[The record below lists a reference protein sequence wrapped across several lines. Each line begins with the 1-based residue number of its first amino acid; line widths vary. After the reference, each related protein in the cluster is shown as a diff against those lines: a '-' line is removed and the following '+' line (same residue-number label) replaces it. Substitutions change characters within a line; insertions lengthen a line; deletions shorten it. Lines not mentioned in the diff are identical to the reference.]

1 MKVLKN
7 AGFKPEW
14 VELVRPL
21 CTDPRQPCRRMMRG
35 VSDGGAASGQG
46 VEIRAAVAALREGGQ
61 APQEEEVVRVNALI
75 AKHNGLAPTPGLH
88 IAPLVAGGGEGGGVV
103 GKGVG

>member
-1 MKVLKN
+1 
-7 AGFKPEW
+7 
-14 VELVRPL
+14 
-21 CTDPRQPCRRMMRG
+21 MMRG

-61 APQEEEVVRVNALI
+61 APQEEVARVNTLI
-75 AKHNGLAPTPGLH
+75 AKHNGLAPAPGLH

-103 GKGVG
+103 GKGG

>member
-14 VELVRPL
+14 VELVRPH
-21 CTDPRQPCRRMMRG
+21 CTDLRQPCYRMMCG

-75 AKHNGLAPTPGLH
+75 AKHNGLAPAPGLH

-103 GKGVG
+103 GGAG